1 MHLINQ
7 RGEIF
12 GNPKLTKYFQ
22 NGGLDLE
29 CLKILLHHKPL
40 ILLLES

>member
-1 MHLINQ
+1 MHFINQ

-12 GNPKLTKYFQ
+12 GNLKLTKYFQ
-22 NGGLDLE
+22 NRGMDLQ
-29 CLKILLHHKPL
+29 CLKILLRHKPL